1 MDLINIFPDPSKL
14 IDIENTNKIVLFIF
28 LKITDNSIKETVKND
43 FLKENI
49 NILHWFDCQYTNIG
63 KEDFWS
69 DVLIIKFKN
78 KNNLQEFYKSE
89 IGRIR
94 VEAVQVFNL
103 LPKNPPRLFVNFL
116 KLFRPIGFFFELIKS
131 SKTELHNLS
140 NSKSNILPS
149 KKQAERLLNEK
160 STKKAYMI
168 NLLELKEM
176 AQYKDKS
183 ISITGREAYVG
194 KYGRQAFKSVI
205 LLGGDFA
212 FNGRIIGDSLIE
224 HNAPLDTQGKWQA
237 IGIAEYTK
245 AYKMLELEKIPGYS
259 KGLVHRE
266 AGLKRNYNLYAT
278 KNI

>member
-1 MDLINIFPDPSKL
+1 MNLINIFPDPSKL

-28 LKITDNSIKETVKND
+28 LKITDISIKKNIKND
-43 FLKENI
+43 FFKENL

-69 DVLIIKFKN
+69 DALIIEFKN
-78 KNNLQEFYKSE
+78 KNNLQEIYKSE
-89 IGRIR
+89 IGRIH
-94 VEAVQVFNL
+94 VEAIQVFNIF
-103 LPKNPPRLFVNFL
+103 PKNLPRLFVNFL
-116 KLFRPIGFFFELIKS
+116 KLFRPIGFFFEMIKS
-131 SKTELHNLS
+131 TKKELQNLK
-140 NSKSNILPS
+140 NSDSNILPT
-149 KKQAERLLNEK
+149 KIQAERLLNEK

-183 ISITGREAYVG
+183 ISITGREAYVE
-194 KYGRQAFKSVI
+194 KYGKQAFKSVI

-245 AYKMLELEKIPGYS
+245 PSKMLELEKIPGYS
-259 KGLVHRE
+259 KGLIHRD

-278 KNI
+278 KNT

>member
-1 MDLINIFPDPSKL
+1 MNTINIFPDHSKL
-14 IDIENTNKIVLFIF
+14 IDIENTNKIILCIF
-28 LKITDNSIKETVKND
+28 LKITDSSIKENIKND

-116 KLFRPIGFFFELIKS
+116 KLFRPIAFFFEITRS
-131 SKTELHNLS
+131 SKKVLQNLK
-140 NSKSNILPS
+140 NYDSNILPT
-149 KKQAERLLNEK
+149 KIQAERLLNEK
-160 STKKAYMI
+160 SNKKAYMI

-183 ISITGREAYVG
+183 ISMTGREAYVG
-194 KYGRQAFKSVI
+194 KYGKQAFKSAI

-212 FNGRIIGDSLIE
+212 FNGRIIGDSLIQ

-237 IGIAEYTK
+237 IGIVEYTK
-245 AYKMLELEKIPGYS
+245 PCKMLELEKIPGYS
-259 KGLVHRE
+259 KSLVHRD
-266 AGLKRNYNLYAT
+266 AGLKRTCNIYAT
-278 KNI
+278 KNT